1 MRTQPTKQSQLTVSN
16 KIYTLRGTCVVMPLP
31 LIRQRVLQIARQGHP
46 GIVKKKTLLPTK
58 VWWPGVDKDE
68 EKFCRTCHSCQLGNS
83 YEALEPIQKT
93 KLPQEPW
100 QDLALDYLG
109 PLPSSDYI
117 LVLINYYS

>member
-1 MRTQPTKQSQLTVSN
+1 MCCNATAFNTPT
-16 KIYTLRGTCVVMPLP
+16 CF
-31 LIRQRVLQIARQGHP
+31 
-46 GIVKKKTLLPTK
+46 TLLRAK
-58 VWWPGVDKDE
+58 VWWPVVDKDE
-68 EKFCRTCHSCQLGNS
+68 EKFCHTCHSCQLANS